1 MGIELVDEV
10 EQVEQGEDQGDVQVE
25 HAKHDQDTG
34 GNSDMVELPL
44 QYCMKLKSRKPQNWC
59 CCCFSF

>member
-34 GNSDMVELPL
+34 GKSYIVEFP
-44 QYCMKLKSRKPQNWC
+44 SNIV
-59 CCCFSF
+59 